1 MKLMEI
7 KKLDWDS
14 DFFNIEIGELINLN
28 SNQNNNFYDLIYVKQ
43 LEDNEFEIE
52 NYLNTFKETKIVFKK
67 ELSTSKESLSFD
79 NSFDFDTRK
88 IEASLLYPLA
98 FESGKYSR
106 FKLDDRFGN
115 DKFEQLYKKWVDN
128 SINKKFA
135 DKIFYYLLEKE
146 VVGFVTVKNSNDFS
160 TIGLIAVDN
169 NYQGR
174 GIGKQ
179 LINIVENYCLELNI
193 NELRIPTQKENISA
207 CNFYKKLDYNVF
219 EALIIKHY
227 WKKNDTI

>member
-1 MKLMEI
+1 MI
-7 KKLDWDS
+7 PIS
-14 DFFNIEIGELINLN
+14 VATTGITG
-28 SNQNNNFYDLIYVKQ
+28 
-43 LEDNEFEIE
+43 
-52 NYLNTFKETKIVFKK
+52 T
-67 ELSTSKESLSFD
+67 
-79 NSFDFDTRK
+79 
-88 IEASLLYPLA
+88 
-98 FESGKYSR
+98 
-106 FKLDDRFGN
+106 
-115 DKFEQLYKKWVDN
+115 N

-160 TIGLIAVDN
+160 TIGLIAVNN

-219 EALIIKHY
+219 
-227 WKKNDTI
+227 